1 MYNKKEKLSMK
12 DENRSNI
19 SNSENQGRGVSM
31 GRIDDSVAASSD
43 ENSEPQKD
51 DRGTNQSEAAR
62 VLKRIR
68 DEVFD
73 SSDERLALA
82 LGRSSEEIAEW
93 LNGQGTIDGDAL
105 MKVRALARERS

>member
-1 MYNKKEKLSMK
+1 MKE
-12 DENRSNI
+12 ENRSKI
-19 SNSENQGRGVSM
+19 SNLENQGRASM
-31 GRIDDSVAASSD
+31 GHIADGVAAISED
-43 ENSEPQKD
+43 SEPQID

-62 VLKRIR
+62 VLKKIR

-93 LNGQGTIDGDAL
+93 LNGEGTLDGDAL
-105 MKVRALARERS
+105 MKVRALARERH